1 MSGFNKLACLL
12 VLTDVLQE
20 RFADHA
26 RFAERVYEDGTDLF
40 HATRAL
46 GVDKTI
52 AQHREQGTL
61 TWLGLLDQ
69 AVAHAAC
76 ETDPWHLRAELLG
89 VAVVAVEWIEAIDRR
104 SQLGGSQ

>member
-1 MSGFNKLACLL
+1 MSGFNKLACLS

-26 RFAERVYEDGTDLF
+26 RFAEQVYEDGTDLF
-40 HATRAL
+40 YATRAL
-46 GVDKTI
+46 GADKAI
-52 AQHREQGTL
+52 AQHREQETL

-89 VAVVAVEWIEAIDRR
+89 VASLVVAWLEALEGREA
-104 SQLGGSQ
+104 GSGA